1 MLTHQQLGQA
11 GEWEAALYLLH
22 RDYHILERNWRSHPH
37 EIDLIAEQYGEIV
50 FVEVKTRSTDQW
62 ETPEAA
68 VDAAKQY
75 RLSQAA
81 LHYLRSHGL
90 HDAPFRFDIIA
101 LIGEKPPFKCQHFK
115 YAFPLRHSPSS
126 SFL

>member
-1 MLTHQQLGQA
+1 MLSAQELGKA
-11 GEWEAALYLLH
+11 GEWEAALYLIR
-22 RDYHILERNWRSHPH
+22 RDYQILERNWYSHPH
-37 EIDLIAEQYGEIV
+37 EIDIIAEQYGEIV
-50 FVEVKTRSTDQW
+50 FVEVKTRHSDQW
-62 ETPEAA
+62 EAPEAA

-101 LIGEKPPFKCQHFK
+101 LVGEAPPFRCQHFQ
-115 YAFPLRHSPSS
+115 YAFALRRHP
-126 SFL
+126 